1 MTVPSLRENL
11 DRLGSFL
18 SQDRSIILPIFT
30 YAIVVG
36 LFSLIIPLTV
46 QELVNTF
53 AFAISPVMVVTLVGI
68 MAGILL
74 FVGIFKILQFY
85 AMDIL
90 ERRIF
95 VRMALR
101 LAQVLPQFK
110 EKTFRSDSVNLFL
123 ETVFLQRSLSSLFV
137 DLINVLV
144 GGFIGMTLLALYHPY
159 FVFFDV
165 ALILSVIIIGI
176 LGKGGLGRTIH
187 MSETKYETFHWFQE
201 VADNLLHFKAANC
214 SNLILQKV
222 DTLAEDYVRA
232 RQSRFSVLLRQYIGS
247 ISLQVFLHTGL
258 LGTAGWLLSQDEL
271 TLGQLVAAE
280 VIIASLL
287 LNIDSVMKRSYVVF
301 YFFTALAE
309 LDHLFSLPQDKAGN
323 ESGLSVPQSDAAGLH
338 LKCNQLNWE
347 SDTESLPKEISF
359 EAFPGEKWA
368 LICGTEWARKH
379 VSLLLAGLDQPSSGA
394 VKYNEV
400 DLRNL
405 STDQIGSQRSILFSR
420 DLTLFKGSV
429 VENIKMGRPGIE
441 SEDLLWALSFSQL
454 DKELEAF
461 PDGLETIVHEGGKE
475 FTLSQRLRILLA
487 RAIVTRP
494 SLLIL
499 DGAMQEV
506 PDDIR
511 ETLLHRL
518 SSSDC
523 PWTLIIVTTDQR
535 AKTFVDKHLS
545 LSDLSQE

>member
-11 DRLGSFL
+11 DRLSSFL

-30 YAIVVG
+30 YAIAVG

-53 AFAISPVMVVTLVGI
+53 AFAISPVMVITLVGI

-101 LAQVLPQFK
+101 LAQVLPHFK
-110 EKTFRSDSVNLFL
+110 EKTFRSDYVNRFL

-144 GGFIGMTLLALYHPY
+144 GGFIGMTLLAFYHPY

-165 ALILSVIIIGI
+165 ALIVSVIIIGI

-187 MSETKYETFHWFQE
+187 MSETKYEAFHWFQE
-201 VADNLLHFKAANC
+201 VADNLLHFKATN
-214 SNLILQKV
+214 SSDLVLQKT
-222 DTLAEDYVRA
+222 DTLATNYVQA
-232 RQSRFSVLLRQYIGS
+232 RQSRLSVLMRQYIGS
-247 ISLQVFLHTGL
+247 ILLQVFLHTGL

-287 LNIDSVMKRSYVVF
+287 LNIDSVMKRSYIMF

-309 LDHLFSLPQDKAGN
+309 LDHLFSFPQDKTGDGV
-323 ESGLSVPQSDAAGLH
+323 GLSVSNSDITGLN
-338 LKCNQLNWE
+338 LKCSQLNWASDAE
-347 SDTESLPKEISF
+347 SISKEISF
-359 EAFPGEKWA
+359 EALPGEKWA
-368 LICGTEWARKH
+368 LICGTEWSRKR
-379 VSLLLAGLDQPSSGA
+379 VSLVLAGLDQPSSGA
-394 VKYNEV
+394 VRYNEV
-400 DLRNL
+400 DLKNL
-405 STDQIGSQRSILFSR
+405 SMDQIGFQRSILFSR
-420 DLTLFKGSV
+420 DLTLFKGSIL
-429 VENIKMGRPGIE
+429 ENITMGRPEIE
-441 SEDLLWALSFSQL
+441 SEDLLWALSLTQM
-454 DKELEAF
+454 DKELEEF
-461 PDGLETIVHEGGKE
+461 PEGLETIVQEGGKE

-487 RAIVTRP
+487 RAIITRP

-506 PDDIR
+506 PDPIR
-511 ETLLHRL
+511 ETLLNRL
-518 SSSDC
+518 NSSDC
-523 PWTLIIVTTDQR
+523 SWTLIIVTTDQNI
-535 AKTFVDKHLS
+535 KSYVEKYLP
-545 LSDLSQE
+545 L